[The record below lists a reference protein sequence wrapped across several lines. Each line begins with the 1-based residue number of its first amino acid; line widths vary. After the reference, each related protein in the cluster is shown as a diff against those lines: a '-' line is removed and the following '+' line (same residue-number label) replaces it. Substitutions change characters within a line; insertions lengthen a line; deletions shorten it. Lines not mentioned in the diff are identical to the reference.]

1 MLFVIFYTKRLYS
14 IINPENITFENNWP
28 LRICMLFYNILT
40 GCDRTWWHK
49 IGYYVQNIN
58 CCRHM
63 QGNGIF
69 RIAIPQILHYILCCI
84 INRLRHECFGFVTRD
99 WPTSIKV
106 TFVSMVT
113 WKVQTVWLTVGGCV
127 SWRTLH
133 LVIFKEKILMTKRWR
148 MKNMQV
154 IKYYSIFSL
163 TRNPTSH

>member
-1 MLFVIFYTKRLYS
+1 MRTIGHYEFACYFITFWQDVIEHDDIKLDTMFKISIAVDICKVMELFVSLY
-14 IINPENITFENNWP
+14 
-28 LRICMLFYNILT
+28 
-40 GCDRTWWHK
+40 HK
-49 IGYYVQNIN
+49 
-58 CCRHM
+58 
-63 QGNGIF
+63 
-69 RIAIPQILHYILCCI
+69 ILHYILCCI
-84 INRLRHECFGFVTRD
+84 INRLRHKCFGFVTRD

-133 LVIFKEKILMTKRWR
+133 LVIFREKILMTKRGR

-163 TRNPTSH
+163 TPNPTSH